1 MDVTVESLSLSVFF
15 ARRGLHRKRLG
26 DVMQWALAMQGTRRN
41 VADEDIK
48 RCESEAL
55 KRIGRRL
62 NAEKKPKG
70 EHLKSKNR
78 NKPQAEV
85 YSEPAASRIAKEE
98 GVGRATV
105 ERAAARMEIHD
116 TVEESTP
123 RPAPSCYNLTP
134 AANDRLLAAHGSNR
148 GVSLFPASN
157 VAKRPY
163 PVTLAL
169 SY

>member
-1 MDVTVESLSLSVFF
+1 MT
-15 ARRGLHRKRLG
+15 
-26 DVMQWALAMQGTRRN
+26 
-41 VADEDIK
+41 DEDIK
-48 RCESEAL
+48 RCEAESL

-105 ERAAARMEIHD
+105 ERAAARMEVHD
-116 TVEESTP
+116 AIEAV
-123 RPAPSCYNLTP
+123 APE
-134 AANDRLLAAHGSNR
+134 
-148 GVSLFPASN
+148 
-157 VAKRPY
+157 VAEAVMDIP
-163 PVTLAL
+163 
-169 SY
+169 